1 MIATSL
7 LRTFC
12 QQCSAPLEPGGC
24 RGLCPACLA
33 NLVLTD
39 EPEPIPDETLP
50 GEFGDFELLDEI
62 ARGGAGVVWRARQ
75 RSLGRTVALKL
86 LRESWLPGEDAVR
99 RFRLEAETSASL
111 RHPNIVTVYEVG
123 EQDGRPFL
131 VMELIEGGSLAARLK
146 AGAIP
151 PREAA
156 TLLAKV
162 ARAVQHAHERGV
174 LHRDLKPANILLD
187 LQNEPRVVDF
197 GLARCDHAENGITLT
212 GLVVGTPGYMSP
224 EQATGLSRDLTTA
237 SDTFSLGTV
246 FYELLTGRPPFDGE
260 SSVRILRR
268 VVEEEPERPSALV
281 RGLDPDLE
289 VICLHCLE
297 KEPAHRYPSALALA
311 EDLERWLRHEPILA
325 RPVRPLERLAKWAR
339 RHPALAVLG
348 ALCMASLLAA
358 AAFAVA
364 LNISLSRRHAVAQAA
379 ADTLRHQVARQHV
392 AAAQNFIGDDDWL
405 RALPSLAE
413 AIRLGT
419 GNPNQDRMNRVRFG
433 QLVRRTPELQL
444 GWFDG
449 DRVMRA
455 ATDEQGRNL
464 LVVTTKA
471 AEFYDLDHDAMPAKR
486 WLPAESWESGALSA
500 DGSHALLT
508 DNAGHFT
515 LIDTRDG
522 RVLRT
527 ESGNILP
534 GPDTFSSKQPR
545 FVTWQ
550 EKSVFLRSTDT
561 GEVTNPPMEHEHR
574 VVWAVSLPWFSGAIT
589 KDDQGQLFLWRLDVE
604 QGDNLNWK
612 SRRIAEPT
620 GPNARLIGFRPMDL
634 TALLQGD
641 REMYVIDLFT
651 GAIKAQYST
660 MNTPQSFGLEW
671 TGEWLFLARRDTGV
685 ELRELQHGEQRF
697 YAEHGA
703 LGFRGSFGMLSNTV
717 ATQSWNGSARV
728 WKTNKGIPL
737 SPLLWQAATP
747 GDCVLDPQGRW
758 LVTRGDEPAARLWQL
773 RPADGARRTDSLST
787 DPMAAWFAGQPERL
801 HVAERDGVVEAWS
814 RSGATVAWAVR
825 HPEPLLTA
833 GPCAGGRLVFT
844 CGKTTAQLWDGAT
857 GKPVGPAFRP
867 NRPIVSAS
875 ADPTGDRV
883 AIVLNDGSVEIWQ
896 AATGSVVVN
905 RAGKARRVEFS
916 PGGHRVLVVEDA
928 AAGICDATTGANL
941 APFLAEPGGE
951 TEARF
956 SPDGRR
962 VVQWSRSSRSGQNA
976 ARIWDADTGRVEV
989 TLAPHWRAINDVAF
1003 SPDGRFV
1010 ASGGDDHTLLICDA
1024 RTGAAMHPPRSH
1036 RQQVRRV
1043 GFSPDSQMVW
1053 TIADDKVSLWD
1064 TGAAEPVGPP
1074 LQHSASPQGLA
1085 WSADSQ
1091 LLAVAT
1097 RKDYTR
1103 LWDCTP
1109 DLRPTST
1116 LEMAAQLLSAHA
1128 LVPGTSDLRGLTLE
1142 ETRAAWHAVHPDQP
1156 RFETFSSS
1164 APSGEKAAA
1173 AEKKRP

>member
-1 MIATSL
+1 MIASSV

-12 QQCSAPLEPGGC
+12 QQCAAPLEPGGC

-33 NLVLTD
+33 SLVLTE
-39 EPEPIPDETLP
+39 EPEPVPDETLP
-50 GEFGDFELLDEI
+50 GEFGDYELLDEI

-75 RSLGRTVALKL
+75 LSLGRTVALKL
-86 LRESWLPGEDAVR
+86 LRDSWLPGEDAVR

-111 RHPNIVTVYEVG
+111 RHQNIVTVYEVG
-123 EQDGRPFL
+123 EHDGRPFL
-131 VMELIEGGSLAARLK
+131 VMEFIEGGSLAARLK
-146 AGAIP
+146 AGPIP

-197 GLARCDHAENGITLT
+197 GLARCDHAESGFTLT
-212 GLVVGTPGYMSP
+212 GMVVGTPGYMSP
-224 EQATGLSRDLTTA
+224 EQATGQSRDLTTV
-237 SDTFSLGTV
+237 SDIFSLGTV

-260 SSVRILRR
+260 SSVGILRR
-268 VVEEEPERPSALV
+268 LVEEEPERPTTV
-281 RGLDPDLE
+281 MRGLDPDLE

-297 KEPAHRYPSALALA
+297 KEPGHRYPSAQALA

-348 ALCMASLLAA
+348 ALCLVSLLAA

-419 GNPNQDRMNRVRFG
+419 GNPTQDRMNRMRFG
-433 QLVRRTPELQL
+433 QLVRRAPELQQ

-449 DRVMRA
+449 ERIMRV

-464 LVVTTKA
+464 LVVTAKA
-471 AEFYDLDHDAMPAKR
+471 AEFYDLDHDAMPPKR
-486 WLPAESWESGALSA
+486 WLPAKAWEGGALST

-508 DNAGHFT
+508 DDAANFT

-522 RVLRT
+522 RAILADQGHVLPNT
-527 ESGNILP
+527 
-534 GPDTFSSKQPR
+534 DTFASRIPQFVSWLEKTVFIRSSTTGQPVR
-545 FVTWQ
+545 
-550 EKSVFLRSTDT
+550 
-561 GEVTNPPMEHEHR
+561 PPLVHENR
-574 VVWAVSLPWFSGAIT
+574 VVWAVPLPWVTGAIT
-589 KDDQGQLFLWRLDVE
+589 KDEKGRLFLWRVDSKQDVLKVLPVE
-604 QGDNLNWK
+604 
-612 SRRIAEPT
+612 EPA
-620 GPNARLIGFRPMDL
+620 GGNIRLIGFRPMDF
-634 TALLQGD
+634 TVLLQSD
-641 REMYVIDLFT
+641 REMYVVDT
-651 GAIKAQYST
+651 ESAKVKARYST
-660 MNTPQSFGLEW
+660 NNAPQTFGLEW

-685 ELRELQHGEQRF
+685 ELRELQQGEQRF

-703 LGFRGSFGMLSNTV
+703 LGFRGSFGLLSNTV
-717 ATQSWNGSARV
+717 ATQSWNGSTRV
-728 WKTNKGIPL
+728 WKTNKEIPL

-787 DPMAAWFAGQPERL
+787 DPIAAWFAGQPERL

-814 RSGATVAWAVR
+814 RAGATVAWAVR

-857 GKPVGPAFRP
+857 GKPMGPAFRP
-867 NRPIVSAS
+867 SRPIVSGS

-883 AIVLNDGSVEIWQ
+883 AIVLNDGTVEIWQ
-896 AATGSVVVN
+896 AATGTVVAH

-916 PGGHRVLVVEDA
+916 PGGRRVLVVEEA
-928 AAGICDATTGANL
+928 AAGICDATTGADL
-941 APFLAEPGGE
+941 VPFLAESGGG

-962 VVQWSRSSRSGQNA
+962 VVQWNRSTRSGQNA
-976 ARIWDADTGRVEV
+976 ARIWDASTGHVEV

-1024 RTGAAMHPPRSH
+1024 RTGAALHPPRSH
-1036 RQQVRRV
+1036 RQQVRLV
-1043 GFSPDSQMVW
+1043 GFSPDSQMIW

-1064 TGAAEPVGPP
+1064 TERAEPVGPP
-1074 LQHSASPQGLA
+1074 FQHSASPQGLA
-1085 WSADSQ
+1085 WTADSQ

-1109 DLRPTST
+1109 DLRPIST

-1128 LVPGTSDLRGLTLE
+1128 LVPGTSDLRGLTLA
-1142 ETRAAWHAVHPDQP
+1142 ETRVAWQAVHPAQP
-1156 RFETFSSS
+1156 RFHTFGPL
-1164 APSGEKAAA
+1164 AVPEDKTVPAG
-1173 AEKKRP
+1173 KKGP